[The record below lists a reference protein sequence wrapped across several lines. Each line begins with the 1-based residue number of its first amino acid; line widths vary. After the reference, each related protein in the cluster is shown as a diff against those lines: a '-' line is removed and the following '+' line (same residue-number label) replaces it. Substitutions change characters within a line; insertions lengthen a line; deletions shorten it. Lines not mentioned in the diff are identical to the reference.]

1 MNECAWDQISVQ
13 DICERAGIGGRRSTC
28 VAPGG
33 RDRWSAVS
41 TSCANRFACDRR
53 TLATADVSVA
63 MGTGTDVVMSSA
75 QVTLVK
81 ADPRGVARA
90 RAISRTTVRNMKQN
104 LGFAFLYN
112 AIGVPV
118 AAGVLYPAF
127 GILLTP

>member
-1 MNECAWDQISVQ
+1 
-13 DICERAGIGGRRSTC
+13 
-28 VAPGG
+28 
-33 RDRWSAVS
+33 
-41 TSCANRFACDRR
+41 
-53 TLATADVSVA
+53 